1 MIRVAAACVAGVMVV
16 GMLTG
21 CGSISDAEAA
31 RNTAPAT
38 EEAEPE
44 ETPTA
49 SGIEFVNVPVS
60 LSGAP
65 AEVYSAIAIYERAVW
80 RTSTEQEAGLT
91 YYTAGAPLVEVG
103 AAAPSTGQGTGVV
116 GGGIQVSI
124 SDIEV
129 DGATAT
135 GLICRDLSQMTVD
148 GEADPAGAPQ
158 QVEASLSLDGETW
171 QVDAVELIGT
181 C

>member
-16 GMLTG
+16 GVLTG
-21 CGSISDAEAA
+21 CGSISDADAA
-31 RNTAPAT
+31 QNNAPT
-38 EEAEPE
+38 TQEAEPE

-80 RTSTEQEAGLT
+80 RASTEQEAGLT
-91 YYTAGAPLVEVG
+91 FYAESAPLVEVG
-103 AAAPSTGQGTGVV
+103 APAPSTGQGTGVV
-116 GGGIQVSI
+116 GGVIQVSI
-124 SDIEV
+124 SDIDV

-135 GLICRDLSQMTVD
+135 GLVCRDLSQMTVD
-148 GEADPAGAPQ
+148 GAADPVGTPQ
-158 QVEASLSLDGETW
+158 QVEASLSLNNETW
-171 QVDAVELIGT
+171 QVDDVEIVGS